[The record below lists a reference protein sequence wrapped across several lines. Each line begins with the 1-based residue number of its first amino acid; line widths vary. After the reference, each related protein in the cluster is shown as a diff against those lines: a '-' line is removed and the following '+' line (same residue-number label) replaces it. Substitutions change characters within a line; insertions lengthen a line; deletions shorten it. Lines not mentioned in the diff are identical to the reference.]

1 MNNWRGWGSKNDF
14 ECPPLI
20 GLRHPASASCLGR
33 HSRLAGRCP
42 NNSSLFPPLA
52 AVVVVASH
60 IQRKEYFIICS
71 SGKSA
76 DFPELPFHGWGRK
89 GRWHICRLPR
99 IPLCESWIQKRP
111 QAFLN
116 PKFKMKFLNLWPKRT
131 RRPFQIVPQ
140 GLAHRGSFL
149 TKQKSGHSGGQAE
162 CPVFVFF
169 ASAVVPNTAGAAP
182 EAAEQTVLPLPVEK
196 RKEWRN
202 GAERLQ
208 TLLFSGAT
216 WLELANHR
224 CENRIPQTVS
234 LVNP

>member
-1 MNNWRGWGSKNDF
+1 MILNALRLSGCGTQHPHRALGGTRVLLAAAPTTPPCFRHWRRS
-14 ECPPLI
+14 
-20 GLRHPASASCLGR
+20 
-33 HSRLAGRCP
+33 
-42 NNSSLFPPLA
+42 SSLR
-52 AVVVVASH
+52 SGH
-60 IQRKEYFIICS
+60 IQRKNYFNFAFVAAC
-71 SGKSA
+71 G
-76 DFPELPFHGWGRK
+76 PLQTHFHGWGRK

-99 IPLCESWIQKRP
+99 IPLRESWIQKRP

-131 RRPFQIVPQ
+131 RRPFQIIPQ
-140 GLAHRGSFL
+140 GLAHRGSSL

-224 CENRIPQTVS
+224 CENRIPQSVS

>member
-1 MNNWRGWGSKNDF
+1 MNSWRSWGSKNDF
-14 ECPPLI
+14 ECPPLCS
-20 GLRHPASASCLGR
+20 G
-33 HSRLAGRCP
+33 
-42 NNSSLFPPLA
+42 
-52 AVVVVASH
+52 H

-76 DFPELPFHGWGRK
+76 DFPELPFHGWHRVSDDGRGK
-89 GRWHICRLPR
+89 L
-99 IPLCESWIQKRP
+99 SSQ
-111 QAFLN
+111 
-116 PKFKMKFLNLWPKRT
+116 
-131 RRPFQIVPQ
+131 
-140 GLAHRGSFL
+140 
-149 TKQKSGHSGGQAE
+149 KQKSGHSGGQAE

-216 WLELANHR
+216 WLDLANRR
-224 CENRIPQTVS
+224 CENRIPQPVS
-234 LVNP
+234 PVNPYFAIFFAK

>member
-1 MNNWRGWGSKNDF
+1 MRAASY
-14 ECPPLI
+14 

-42 NNSSLFPPLA
+42 NSSSLFPPLA
-52 AVVVVASH
+52 AVVVVAGH
-60 IQRKEYFIICS
+60 IQRKNYFNFAFVAAC
-71 SGKSA
+71 G
-76 DFPELPFHGWGRK
+76 PLQTHFHGRGRK
-89 GRWHICRLPR
+89 GRWHICRLPC

-140 GLAHRGSFL
+140 GLAHRGSSL
-149 TKQKSGHSGGQAE
+149 AKQKSGHSGGQAE

>member
-1 MNNWRGWGSKNDF
+1 MNSWRGWGSKNDF

-89 GRWHICRLPR
+89 GRWHICRLPC

-116 PKFKMKFLNLWPKRT
+116 PKFKMKFLKLWPKRT
-131 RRPFQIVPQ
+131 RRPFQIIPQ

-149 TKQKSGHSGGQAE
+149 TKTKIGACRWSSCTSRFCFLCVGCGTKHSRCRAGSSRANRAA
-162 CPVFVFF
+162 
-169 ASAVVPNTAGAAP
+169 ASRRK
-182 EAAEQTVLPLPVEK
+182 EK
-196 RKEWRN
+196 RERN
-202 GAERLQ
+202 GGMERSACRRS
-208 TLLFSGAT
+208 FF
-216 WLELANHR
+216 
-224 CENRIPQTVS
+224 
-234 LVNP
+234 LVQRG

>member
-131 RRPFQIVPQ
+131 RRPFQIIPQ

-182 EAAEQTVLPLPVEK
+182 EATEQTVLPLPVEK

-208 TLLFSGAT
+208 TLLFFWCNAV
-216 WLELANHR
+216 
-224 CENRIPQTVS
+224 RIS
-234 LVNP
+234 

>member
-1 MNNWRGWGSKNDF
+1 MNSWRGWGSKNDF

-89 GRWHICRLPR
+89 GRWHICPFPCAL
-99 IPLCESWIQKRP
+99 LCESQIQ
-111 QAFLN
+111 
-116 PKFKMKFLNLWPKRT
+116 
-131 RRPFQIVPQ
+131 
-140 GLAHRGSFL
+140 
-149 TKQKSGHSGGQAE
+149 KQKSGRAGGQAAR
-162 CPVFVFF
+162 PVFVFF

-224 CENRIPQTVS
+224 CENRIPQSVS